1 MGLCQTTEN
10 GDPVVPQLLNII
22 NSDWVQSAFGE
33 PELSGKTVYK
43 YHIDKMIAKSP
54 TLGFVLYGFVNTLTD
69 LDLTLEKSILR
80 WWVRREMFNLMR
92 NDNDC

>member
-1 MGLCQTTEN
+1 M
-10 GDPVVPQLLNII
+10 
-22 NSDWVQSAFGE
+22 QSAFGE

-54 TLGFVLYGFVNTLTD
+54 TLGFVLYGFANTLTD

-80 WWVRREMFNLMR
+80 
-92 NDNDC
+92 